1 VSTDAV
7 GTKTAFWEHGMS
19 MSSPAVSIGWR
30 EQLTPHDWDERVAL
44 EVEHQALI
52 EAALDRAEA
61 YGLLGNFADALEWLE
76 RSSVLSGGLSPAYA
90 EQRANFAR
98 RLERGI
104 R

>member
-1 VSTDAV
+1 
-7 GTKTAFWEHGMS
+7 MS

-30 EQLTPHDWDERVAL
+30 EQPTPHDWDERVAL

-61 YGLLGNFADALEWLE
+61 YGRLGDFAHAIDWLE
-76 RSSVLSGGLSPAYA
+76 RSSALSGGLSPAYV
-90 EQRANFAR
+90 EQRADFAR

-104 R
+104 C